1 VTGGI
6 GESPRRPD
14 GTLKVKGE
22 FAYSSDL
29 WAEGMLWGA
38 TVRSPHPRA
47 RLRSVETAKALAMP
61 GVMAVLTSEDVPG
74 RKTYGLE
81 IPDQPVLAWEDVRYQ
96 GEPVALVAADHPET
110 ARRAAAQVAVDYE
123 VLDPLVDP
131 EAAMAAD
138 APRLHPKGNVLRHIR
153 IRHGAEQPSADVV
166 VTGEYE
172 VGMQDQAFL
181 GPESGLAV
189 PDGEGG
195 VDLYVSTQ
203 WLHVDR
209 DQLAASLDLPPEQV
223 RITLAGVGG
232 AFGAREDL
240 SMQIHA
246 CLLALRTGRPVKIL
260 YSREESFFGHV
271 HRHPAR
277 LRYEHGATR
286 DGRLVYV
293 KARIVL
299 DGGAY
304 ASSSTAVCSNA
315 ACFAVGPYEVP
326 SATIDCTV
334 VYTDNPP
341 CGAMRGF
348 GAVQTCFAYETQ
360 MDRLAAELGMDPVE
374 LRLRNAM
381 TTGSRLP
388 TGQAVEGP
396 APVAELL
403 RRVRAVPLPPDR
415 PTGPPDLRTL
425 PGGVSNVTHGE
436 GVRRG
441 IGYAVGFKNVGYSE
455 GFDDYSTARVRL
467 AVVAGEPQVEVHT
480 AAAEVGQGLV
490 TVQAQIARTELG
502 VERVVVLPA
511 DTQVGSA
518 GSSSASRQTWMTGGA
533 VKAACEAVR
542 DRVLELAAR
551 KLDRPAGELALEG
564 GSVVTGDPSD
574 STGAVEI
581 DLTDA
586 ADAVRLPLAEL
597 LAGEAIE
604 ETREYHHR
612 RTRALDPETGQ
623 GEAHVAFAFAAH
635 RAVVDVDTEL
645 GLVKVAEI
653 ATAQD
658 VGKAIN
664 PQAVEGQIEGG
675 IAQGLGL
682 AVMEEIQVAD
692 GQVRNPSFTDY
703 LIPTVLDM
711 PPVRLDVLELGH
723 PDSPYGLRGIGEPPT
738 ISSTPA
744 IVAAIRAA
752 TGRPLTR
759 VPVRPEHIVGVPSPE
774 SADRPPATAGRA
786 GPPEAADGA
795 ARPDPDSEGG

>member
-1 VTGGI
+1 VSRTRPSPLAPPGSVTGGV
-6 GESPRRPD
+6 GESVRRPD

-47 RLRSVETAKALAMP
+47 RIRAIETAEALTTP
-61 GVMAVLTSEDVPG
+61 GVLAVLTHEDVPG

-81 IPDQPVLAWEDVRYQ
+81 IADQPVLAFPDVRYQ
-96 GEPVALVAADHPET
+96 GEAVALVAADHPET
-110 ARRAAAQVAVDYE
+110 ARRAAARVAVDYQ
-123 VLDPLVDP
+123 VLDPLVDA
-131 EAAMAAD
+131 EAAMAED
-138 APRLHPKGNVLRHIR
+138 APPLHPGGNLLRHIP
-153 IRHGAEQPSADVV
+153 IRRGVQDAAAEVV
-166 VTGEYE
+166 VAGTYE
-172 VGMQDQAFL
+172 LGMQDQAFL

-209 DQLAASLDLPPEQV
+209 DQLAASLDLPPERV

-246 CLLALRTGRPVKIL
+246 CMLALRTGRPVKVL

-271 HRHPAR
+271 HRHPGR
-277 LRYEHGATR
+277 LHYEHGATS

-304 ASSSTAVCSNA
+304 ASSSTAVCANA
-315 ACFAVGPYEVP
+315 ACFAVGPYQVP
-326 SATIDCTV
+326 NATIDCYV

-348 GAVQTCFAYETQ
+348 GAVQTCFAYESQ
-360 MDRLAAELGMDPVE
+360 MDRLADALGMDPVE
-374 LRLRNAM
+374 LRIANAM
-381 TTGSRLP
+381 DTGSSLP
-388 TGQAVEGP
+388 TGQRVEGP
-396 APVAELL
+396 APVAEML
-403 RRVRAVPLPPDR
+403 RRLRAVPLPPER
-415 PTGPPDLRTL
+415 RAEPLDLREL

-436 GVRRG
+436 AVRRG
-441 IGYAVGFKNVGYSE
+441 VGYAAGFKNVSYSE
-455 GFDDYSTARVRL
+455 GFDDYATAKVRL
-467 AVVAGEPQVEVHT
+467 SVVAGEPQAEVHT

-542 DRVLELAAR
+542 ARVLERAAA
-551 KLDRPAGELALEG
+551 KLGRDAAGLALAG
-564 GSVVTGDPSD
+564 GFVL
-574 STGAVEI
+574 STGRAASAPPVNPGAVLI
-581 DLTDA
+581 GLADLLG
-586 ADAVRLPLAEL
+586 ADAV
-597 LAGEAIE
+597 E
-604 ETREYHHR
+604 ETREHHHR
-612 RTRALDPETGQ
+612 PTMPLDPETGQ
-623 GEAHVAFAFAAH
+623 GDAHLAYAFAVH

-645 GLVKVAEI
+645 GLVKVVEI

-658 VGKAIN
+658 VGRAMN

-682 AVMEEIQVAD
+682 ALMEEIQVA
-692 GQVRNPSFTDY
+692 GGEVRNPSFTDY

-711 PPVRLDVLELGH
+711 PPVRAEVLELGH
-723 PDSPYGLRGIGEPPT
+723 PDSPYGLKGVGEPPT

-752 TGRPLTR
+752 SGRPLTR
-759 VPVRPEHIVGVPSPE
+759 VPVRPEHIVGL
-774 SADRPPATAGRA
+774 
-786 GPPEAADGA
+786 DG
-795 ARPDPDSEGG
+795 SG

>member
-1 VTGGI
+1 MTVPVAPARQPFAPTTPVTGGV

-47 RLRSVETAKALAMP
+47 RIRSIETTAALAMP
-61 GVMAVLTSEDVPG
+61 GVLAVLTSEDVPG

-110 ARRAAAQVAVDYE
+110 ARRAAAKVAVDYQ

-131 EAAMAAD
+131 EAAMAEG
-138 APRLHPKGNVLRHIR
+138 APPLHPKGNVLRHIR
-153 IRHGAEQPSADVV
+153 IRHGDQQATADVV
-166 VTGEYE
+166 VSGEYE

-240 SMQIHA
+240 SMQVHA

-277 LRYEHGATR
+277 LRYEHGAGA

-293 KARIVL
+293 KAAIVL

-315 ACFAVGPYEVP
+315 ACFAVGPYEVA
-326 SATIDCTV
+326 SATVDCTV

-381 TTGSRLP
+381 VPGSRLP
-388 TGQAVEGP
+388 TGQAVEGA

-403 RRVRAVPLPPDR
+403 RRVRAMALPEDR
-415 PTGPPDLRTL
+415 PPGPPDLRSL

-441 IGYAVGFKNVGYSE
+441 VGYAVGLKNIGYSE
-455 GFDDYSTARVRL
+455 GFDDYSTAMVRL
-467 AVVAGEPQVEVHT
+467 SVVAGEPQVEVHT

-542 DRVLELAAR
+542 DRVLELAAA
-551 KLDRPAGELALEG
+551 KLGRPAAELALEG
-564 GSVVTGDPSD
+564 GSVVAGDGPGPD
-574 STGAVEI
+574 PAVEI
-581 DLTDA
+581 DLVDPSA
-586 ADAVRLPLAEL
+586 AELLPLADL
-597 LAGEAIE
+597 LAEQVVE

-612 RTRALDPETGQ
+612 ETKVLDPETGQ

-645 GLVKVAEI
+645 GLVKVVEI

-682 AVMEEIQVAD
+682 AVMEEIQVAN

-752 TGRPLTR
+752 TGRPLPR
-759 VPVRPEHIVGVPSPE
+759 VPVRPEHIVDVPAPE
-774 SADRPPATAGRA
+774 GD
-786 GPPEAADGA
+786 
-795 ARPDPDSEGG
+795 

>member
-1 VTGGI
+1 MSAPAAPTRQPFAPTTPVTGGV

-29 WAEGMLWGA
+29 WAEGMLWGS

-47 RLRSVETAKALAMP
+47 RIRSIETAEALAMP
-61 GVMAVLTSEDVPG
+61 GVLAVLTSEDVPG

-110 ARRAAAQVAVDYE
+110 ARRAAALVAVDYE
-123 VLDPLVDP
+123 ELDPLVDP

-138 APRLHPKGNVLRHIR
+138 APPLHPKGNVLRHIR
-153 IRHGAEQPSADVV
+153 IRHGAQDLTADVV

-203 WLHVDR
+203 WLHVDQ
-209 DQLAASLDLPPEQV
+209 DQLAASLDLEPDRV

-246 CLLALRTGRPVKIL
+246 CLLALHTGRPVKML

-277 LRYEHGATR
+277 LRYEHGATA

-315 ACFAVGPYEVP
+315 ACFAVGPYDVA
-326 SATIDCTV
+326 SATIDSYV

-348 GAVQTCFAYETQ
+348 GAVQTCFAYEAQ
-360 MDRLAAELGMDPVE
+360 MDRLAAALGMDPVE
-374 LRLRNAM
+374 LRLGNAM
-381 TTGSRLP
+381 DTGTRLP
-388 TGQAVEGP
+388 TGQAVEGA

-403 RRVRAVPLPPDR
+403 RRLRTVPPPQDR
-415 PTGPPDLRTL
+415 PAGPLDLRTL

-436 GVRRG
+436 GVERG
-441 IGYAVGFKNVGYSE
+441 VGYAIGMKNIGYSE
-455 GFDDYSTARVRL
+455 G
-467 AVVAGEPQVEVHT
+467 HT

-542 DRVLELAAR
+542 SRVLELAAT
-551 KLDRPAGELALEG
+551 KLGRPATDLAL
-564 GSVVTGDPSD
+564 GD
-574 STGAVEI
+574 GAVV
-581 DLTDA
+581 
-586 ADAVRLPLAEL
+586 ADGGPQLPLADL
-597 LAGEAIE
+597 LAAEVVE

-612 RTRALDPETGQ
+612 QTRGLDPDSGQ
-623 GEAHVAFAFAAH
+623 GEAHVAFGFAAH

-645 GLVKVAEI
+645 GLVKVVEI
-653 ATAQD
+653 ATTQD

-682 AVMEEIQVAD
+682 ALMEEVQVVD
-692 GQVRNPSFTDY
+692 GQIRNPSFTDY

-723 PDSPYGLRGIGEPPT
+723 PDSPYGLRGVGEAPT

-759 VPVRPEHIVGVPSPE
+759 VPVRPEHIVNVPAPE
-774 SADRPPATAGRA
+774 AQDRPTAAAGRA
-786 GPPEAADGA
+786 GPPEAAEDDGA
-795 ARPDPDSEGG
+795 AEAGSGSPKAADTGIGAAPDPHPNGG